1 MLQFT
6 SQVQK
11 SLTYAR
17 YAMVIILLFL
27 VKTGFSQVTLTATS
41 GTATGSFTTL
51 KGAFDAINT
60 GTHKGVIVIMINNNT
75 TETASASLT
84 ASALVSTS
92 APYYTSVTIYPT
104 TTGLSIT
111 GAFATPLINLNGADN
126 VTIDGRVNTTG
137 TTKSLTITNTSAV
150 ATAGTSTIRFIGDAS
165 NNTVQYCTL
174 KGSSTDAA
182 AGIVLFSTTTAT
194 TGNDNKTIDNN
205 DITCAADAGRPLNA
219 VFALGTTGKNNESNT
234 ISNNNIYNFL
244 NKAIASQGINIS
256 SYNSGFT
263 ISGNSFYETA
273 SFAAS
278 GAVNYKVKSL

>member
-6 SQVQK
+6 SQVRK

-41 GTATGSFTTL
+41 GTASGSFTTL

-60 GTHKGVIVIMINNNT
+60 GTHKGVIVIKINNNT
-75 TETASASLT
+75 TETVSASLT
-84 ASALVSTS
+84 ASASASTS

-111 GAFATPLINLNGADN
+111 GALATPLINLNGADN

>member
-1 MLQFT
+1 
-6 SQVQK
+6 
-11 SLTYAR
+11 
-17 YAMVIILLFL
+17 
-27 VKTGFSQVTLTATS
+27 
-41 GTATGSFTTL
+41 
-51 KGAFDAINT
+51 
-60 GTHKGVIVIMINNNT
+60 
-75 TETASASLT
+75 
-84 ASALVSTS
+84 
-92 APYYTSVTIYPT
+92 
-104 TTGLSIT
+104 LSIT

-150 ATAGTSTIRFIGDAS
+150 ATAGTSTIRCIGDAS

>member
-6 SQVQK
+6 SQVRK

-60 GTHKGVIVIMINNNT
+60 GTHKGVIVIKINNNT
-75 TETASASLT
+75 TETVSASLT
-84 ASALVSTS
+84 ASASASTS